1 MNKRHDAAV
10 AHWRLRNVEPL
21 DGGCV
26 GLVSGAELDGAEVV
40 LKVSPRGHPDDFQL
54 AGEGDAL
61 AFWEPT
67 GAVALRL
74 GSRDDGF
81 TLLLERLVPGTAL
94 DETGARVGRNGSKCS
109 AAWRRGCMPAARP
122 AGAFISMRDFSHDW
136 RTALATEPESLREL
150 ERLVAPTE
158 DGRPRPR
165 ATCTAATRSSTTGD
179 RRIIDPKGVCG
190 DRHADVWAL
199 LEPDA
204 PPLPSDAASGT
215 AWAWVRRY
223 AGAADMEPEHAGAW
237 VRVRARAEA
246 AWVTDAAWAARLR
259 ALAAALT

>member
-1 MNKRHDAAV
+1 MNERHDAAV

-94 DETGARVGRNGSKCS
+94 DETGLGWEERLEVLGGL
-109 AAWRRGCMPAARP
+109 AARLHARPPP

-158 DGRPRPR
+158 DDVLVHADLHGGN
-165 ATCTAATRSSTTGD
+165 ALLHDGD
-179 RRIIDPKGVCG
+179 WRIIDPKGVCG

-223 AGAADMEPEHAGAW
+223 AGAADMEPERAGAW